1 MDQFLN
7 ILITFCSFIVLIGII
22 IGIHELGH
30 FLVARKFG
38 VHVIRFKIGFGKT
51 LFSKFDKK
59 GTEFSIGLLPL
70 GGYVQMLG
78 ESSFLEENE
87 SKKDNYR
94 KKISYSDV
102 SLGAR
107 AFITS
112 AGPLANFL
120 LAIAAYFLIFL
131 IGTKDLVPI
140 VGQVNENSLAM
151 EAGLDVGD
159 TIISIDNKLIS
170 SYRDLNTV
178 LASRVGETGSIEVK
192 FQKVQSNIISFSSVD
207 ITDWLSSELEQS
219 VVTSFGINP
228 FMPAI
233 ISFVQKDSPA
243 QKSGMLKGD
252 QVLEVGNSLIKGW
265 HDLVSAI
272 SNLPD
277 SDTFIKVQRDSEI
290 LLLPISVGSTINEMG
305 IKIGRIGIA
314 RISSMEEMPQEMI
327 VVNKAGPVKALFL
340 AINETYRFT
349 VLILDSIG
357 KLISGSISSEN
368 IGGPIQISVLA
379 GSAAKAGFIS
389 FINMVAIL
397 SINLGLLNLLP
408 IPILDGGQLV
418 LISIEKLKGSPV
430 SEVFIEYSYR
440 IGLFLVVG
448 LMLYA
453 VFNDI
458 ARIV

>member
-1 MDQFLN
+1 MDQLLN
-7 ILITFCSFIVLIGII
+7 ILITSCSFIVLIGII
-22 IGIHELGH
+22 IGFHELGH
-30 FLVARKFG
+30 FLVARQFG

-51 LFSKFDKK
+51 LFSKFDKR

-252 QVLEVGNSLIKGW
+252 QVLEVENSLIESW

-277 SDTFIKVQRDSEI
+277 SDAFIKVQRDSEI

-314 RISSMEEMPQEMI
+314 RISSIEEMPQEMI

>member
-1 MDQFLN
+1 MDQLLN
-7 ILITFCSFIVLIGII
+7 ILITLCSFIVLIGII
-22 IGIHELGH
+22 IGFHELGH
-30 FLVARKFG
+30 FVVARQFG

-51 LFSKFDKK
+51 LFSKFDKR

-78 ESSFLEENE
+78 ESSFLEEKENI
-87 SKKDNYR
+87 KDNHFKR
-94 KKISYSDV
+94 ISYSDA

-131 IGTKDLVPI
+131 IGTKDLVPM

-159 TIISIDNKLIS
+159 TIISIDNKLIF
-170 SYRDLNTV
+170 SYKDLNTV

-192 FQKVQSNIISFSSVD
+192 FQKGQSNIISFASVD
-207 ITDWLSSELEQS
+207 ITDWLSSDLEQS
-219 VVTSFGINP
+219 VVASFGINP

-233 ISFVQKDSPA
+233 ISFVQEDSPA
-243 QKSGMLKGD
+243 QKSSMLKGD
-252 QVLEVGNSLIKGW
+252 QVLEVGNSLIRSW
-265 HDLVSAI
+265 YDLVSAI

-314 RISSMEEMPQEMI
+314 RISSLEEMPQEMI
-327 VVNKAGPVKALFL
+327 VVL
-340 AINETYRFT
+340 
-349 VLILDSIG
+349 
-357 KLISGSISSEN
+357 
-368 IGGPIQISVLA
+368 
-379 GSAAKAGFIS
+379 
-389 FINMVAIL
+389 
-397 SINLGLLNLLP
+397 
-408 IPILDGGQLV
+408 
-418 LISIEKLKGSPV
+418 
-430 SEVFIEYSYR
+430 
-440 IGLFLVVG
+440 
-448 LMLYA
+448 
-453 VFNDI
+453 
-458 ARIV
+458 

>member
-30 FLVARKFG
+30 FLIARKFG

-252 QVLEVGNSLIKGW
+252 QVLEVENSLIESW

-277 SDTFIKVQRDSEI
+277 SDAFIKVQRDSEI

-314 RISSMEEMPQEMI
+314 GISSIEEMPQEMI

>member
-22 IGIHELGH
+22 IGFHELGH
-30 FLVARKFG
+30 FLVARQFG

-252 QVLEVGNSLIKGW
+252 QVLEVENSLIESW
-265 HDLVSAI
+265 QDLVSAI

-314 RISSMEEMPQEMI
+314 RISSLEEMPQEMI
-327 VVNKAGPVKALFL
+327 VVTKAGPVKALFL

>member
-51 LFSKFDKK
+51 LLSKFDKK

-78 ESSFLEENE
+78 ESSFLEENV

-252 QVLEVGNSLIKGW
+252 QVLEVENSLIESW
-265 HDLVSAI
+265 HDLVIAI

-277 SDTFIKVQRDSEI
+277 SDAFIKVQRDSEI

-305 IKIGRIGIA
+305 FKIGRIGIA
-314 RISSMEEMPQEMI
+314 RISSLEEMPQEMI
-327 VVNKAGPVKALFL
+327 VVTKAGPVKALFL

-349 VLILDSIG
+349 ILILDSIG
-357 KLISGSISSEN
+357 KLISGSISSDN
-368 IGGPIQISVLA
+368 IGGPIQISLLA

>member
-51 LFSKFDKK
+51 LLSKFDKK

-252 QVLEVGNSLIKGW
+252 QVLEVENSLIESW
-265 HDLVSAI
+265 HDLVIAI

-277 SDTFIKVQRDSEI
+277 SDAFIKVQRDSEI

-314 RISSMEEMPQEMI
+314 GISSIEEMPQEMI

>member
-252 QVLEVGNSLIKGW
+252 QVLEVENSLIESW
-265 HDLVSAI
+265 QDLVSAI

>member
-51 LFSKFDKK
+51 LLSKFDKK

-252 QVLEVGNSLIKGW
+252 QVLEVENSLIESW

-277 SDTFIKVQRDSEI
+277 SDAFIKVQRDSEI

-314 RISSMEEMPQEMI
+314 RISSIEEMPQEMI